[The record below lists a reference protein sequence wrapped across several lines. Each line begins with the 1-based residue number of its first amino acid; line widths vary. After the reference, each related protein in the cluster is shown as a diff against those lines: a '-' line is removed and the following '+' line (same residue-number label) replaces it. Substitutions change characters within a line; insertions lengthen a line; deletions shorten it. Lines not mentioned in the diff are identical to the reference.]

1 MYQDHLEDLTYSL
14 FNTIPDPFM
23 VIGEDGTYL
32 EVFGGTERSLYDDGK
47 PMKGKNIYEFMPKEF
62 ADFYMEQVRLTLEKG
77 TLNTFDYKLETDK
90 VVLPELNGPGG
101 TQWFETRMHP
111 LANPYMGQRAV
122 TAMIINIT
130 ERRNLHKRLREL
142 SYLDPLTGLYNRRY
156 FLERIN
162 LHLLQKGTA
171 HIMLC
176 DLDHFKHINDTYGHL
191 AGDAV
196 LKEFAQIARSVL
208 KHTPAIARFGGDEFV
223 IALTQKSDLEAL
235 EIAEHLRTAVEQHV
249 FHYQSE
255 ELRVSISIGVA
266 VLSRKDLDGTAL
278 IADADRA
285 LYQAKEAGRNLVMMK
300 GKDEGENA

>member
-1 MYQDHLEDLTYSL
+1 
-14 FNTIPDPFM
+14 
-23 VIGEDGTYL
+23 
-32 EVFGGTERSLYDDGK
+32 
-47 PMKGKNIYEFMPKEF
+47 
-62 ADFYMEQVRLTLEKG
+62 
-77 TLNTFDYKLETDK
+77 
-90 VVLPELNGPGG
+90 
-101 TQWFETRMHP
+101 
-111 LANPYMGQRAV
+111 
-122 TAMIINIT
+122 
-130 ERRNLHKRLREL
+130 
-142 SYLDPLTGLYNRRY
+142 YNRRY

-208 KHTPAIARFGGDEFV
+208 KHTHAIARFGGDEFV

-235 EIAEHLRTAVEQHV
+235 EIAEHLRTAVDQHV

-266 VLSRKDLDGTAL
+266 VLSKKDIDGSAL

-285 LYQAKEAGRNLVMMK
+285 LYQAKEAGRNLVKLMNK
-300 GKDEGENA
+300 GEGGDV